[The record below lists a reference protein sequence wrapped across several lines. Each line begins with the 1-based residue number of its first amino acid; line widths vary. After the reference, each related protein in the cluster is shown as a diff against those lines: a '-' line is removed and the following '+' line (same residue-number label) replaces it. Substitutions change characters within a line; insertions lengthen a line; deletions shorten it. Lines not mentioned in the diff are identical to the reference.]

1 MLKKRGRLVSINGT
15 DVTITDMD
23 YNYPNDTDNVKQK
36 KFNITFTVNVNNQV
50 FVINFS
56 NERLSEQTQY
66 ISDTF
71 IGTGDTYHDFLKAA
85 ENNDQLRDKKQFSDD
100 TKNAADEVI
109 GAIAQSVYIH
119 VQSHS
124 PDQDEE

>member
-1 MLKKRGRLVSINGT
+1 
-15 DVTITDMD
+15 
-23 YNYPNDTDNVKQK
+23 
-36 KFNITFTVNVNNQV
+36 
-50 FVINFS
+50 
-56 NERLSEQTQY
+56 
-66 ISDTF
+66 
-71 IGTGDTYHDFLKAA
+71 LKAA